1 MWNERIADMLRLS
14 HLSIKL
20 KLTLLALAASTGT
33 FVFACLAI
41 YAREVFPQAPITA
54 HLMVAFFT
62 STMLAALVA
71 LRSQREIAEPIQHLI
86 ETTQSIKDKNNYF
99 IRATKRSR
107 DDLGRLTEEF
117 NHLLDFIQQRDI
129 AVNKERRLAE
139 DATRAKSEF
148 LANMSHEIRTP
159 MNGIIGM
166 TDLALDTRLD
176 DEQRDYLL
184 TVKDSAN
191 TLLALINDI
200 LDFSKIEAGKFALDC
215 VDFSPRDCLQRTLRP
230 LVIRA
235 HEKGIEC
242 RSHVND
248 DVPPMLVGD
257 AIRLRQIV
265 VNLVGNAIKF
275 TKEGEVEVRV
285 ATESRD
291 DHHVV
296 LHVSV
301 RDTGIGIPPD
311 KQATIFEAFTQAD
324 GSTTRHFGGTGL
336 GLSISMKLVRM
347 MEGRLWV
354 ESVEGQGS
362 TFHFTARLG
371 LSNLTAPVEEP
382 ETQPVIVTSL
392 ARRVL
397 LAEDTPVN
405 QKLASRIL
413 EKRGH
418 TVTLATNGVEAVAAW
433 EQHEFDIILMDVQ
446 MPQLDGLTATGII
459 REKETKRGTHVPIL
473 AMTAHAMAGDRER
486 CIESGMDDY
495 ISKPL
500 NAHLLLDKIDTLT
513 ANRKTPATP
522 AQPATTEVA
531 APKPEA
537 SFDLRAALE
546 HMGDDHELFR
556 EVAELFLVEADGMV
570 AAIRNAIEAGNAHD
584 LERAAHKLKGSVGA
598 FRATGIAGRLQI
610 LEQWGERGDLTGAD
624 VMFQQLAPDIETM
637 KQELDHAAKETS
649 PCMS

>member
-1 MWNERIADMLRLS
+1 
-14 HLSIKL
+14 
-20 KLTLLALAASTGT
+20 
-33 FVFACLAI
+33 
-41 YAREVFPQAPITA
+41 
-54 HLMVAFFT
+54 
-62 STMLAALVA
+62 
-71 LRSQREIAEPIQHLI
+71 
-86 ETTQSIKDKNNYF
+86 
-99 IRATKRSR
+99 
-107 DDLGRLTEEF
+107 
-117 NHLLDFIQQRDI
+117 
-129 AVNKERRLAE
+129 
-139 DATRAKSEF
+139 
-148 LANMSHEIRTP
+148 MSHEIRTP

-200 LDFSKIEAGKFALDC
+200 LDFSKIEAGKLALDC
-215 VDFSPRDCLQRTLRP
+215 VDFAPRDCLHRTLRP

-242 RSHVND
+242 RGHVTD

-257 AIRLRQIV
+257 AIRLRQVV

-275 TKEGEVEVRV
+275 TKQGEVEVRV
-285 ATESRD
+285 ATESKD
-291 DHHVV
+291 DQHVV

-311 KQATIFEAFTQAD
+311 KQASIFEAFTQAD

-371 LSNLTAPVEEP
+371 ISKLAAPVEEP
-382 ETQPVIVTSL
+382 DTQPVIATST

-405 QKLASRIL
+405 QKLATRVL

-418 TVTLATNGVEAVAAW
+418 TVTVAANGVEAVAAW
-433 EQHEFDIILMDVQ
+433 EQHHFDIILMDVQ

-459 REKETKRGTHVPIL
+459 REKEAKRGTHIPIL

-500 NAHLLLDKIDTLT
+500 NANLLLEKIDALT
-513 ANRKTPATP
+513 AKND
-522 AQPATTEVA
+522 A
-531 APKPEA
+531 APTPSRPA
-537 SFDLRAALE
+537 SSENQTQPTETTFDLRTALDQ
-546 HMGDDHELFR
+546 MGNDRDLFR
-556 EVAELFLVEADGMV
+556 EVAGLFLEEVDGMV
-570 AAIRNAIEAGNAHD
+570 NAIRQSIAAGNAHE
-584 LERAAHKLKGSVGA
+584 LERTAHKLKGSVGA
-598 FRATGIAGRLQI
+598 FRAVNIAGRLQI

-624 VMFQQLAPDIETM
+624 VMFQQLAPDIETL
-637 KQELDHAAKETS
+637 KHDLDRAAKEIS